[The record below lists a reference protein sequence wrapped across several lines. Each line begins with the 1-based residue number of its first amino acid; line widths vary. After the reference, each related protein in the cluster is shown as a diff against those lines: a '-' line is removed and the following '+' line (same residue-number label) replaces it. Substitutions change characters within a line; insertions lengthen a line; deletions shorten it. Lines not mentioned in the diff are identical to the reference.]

1 MIGWLGPLLLLALS
15 AVAFAGEASATGGR
29 ALPGPPERP
38 DPAARY
44 LVYLHGAIVEELG
57 AEAVS
62 EEHGRY
68 EYAAIVERFAGAGFV
83 VIGEL
88 RPSGTDP
95 AGFADRVAGQV
106 RALLAAGVAPERITV
121 LGASKGAVIAM
132 LVSSR
137 VEAGVRYVL
146 LAGCNE
152 RIFAA
157 YPASLHGDVLSIQEA
172 SDPIGG
178 SCRPLF
184 DRSPALGARDEILLE
199 TGLRH
204 GFLYRPL
211 DAWLLPALAWAKGEA
226 VPTRSKGAA

>member
-1 MIGWLGPLLLLALS
+1 MAPKLRSLGLLLALS
-15 AVAFAGEASATGGR
+15 AGALAGQASARGGR
-29 ALPGPPERP
+29 VLLGPPERP

-57 AEAVS
+57 PEASS

-68 EYAAIVERFAGAGFV
+68 EYAAIVERLAGAGFV

-95 AGFADRVAGQV
+95 AAFADRVAGQL
-106 RALLAAGVAPERITV
+106 RALLAAGVAAERITV

-137 VEAGVRYVL
+137 VEADVRYVL

-184 DRSPALGARDEILLE
+184 DRSPELGARDELLLE

-211 DAWLLPALAWAKGEA
+211 DAWVLPALAWARRE
-226 VPTRSKGAA
+226 R